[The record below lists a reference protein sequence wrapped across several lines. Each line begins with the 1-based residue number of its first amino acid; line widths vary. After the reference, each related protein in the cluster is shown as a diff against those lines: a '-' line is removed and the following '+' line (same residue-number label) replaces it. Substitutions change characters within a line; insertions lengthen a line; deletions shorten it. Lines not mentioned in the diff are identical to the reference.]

1 MTRGPFIVREMIGLG
16 DVRYWLAIDPQ
27 TGVCCPGREEKR
39 LAEQDAQA
47 LNEAWEM
54 GFTVR
59 EKE

>member
-16 DVRYWLAIDPQ
+16 DVRYWLAIDPT
-27 TGVCCPGREEKR
+27 TGVCCAGRDQKI
-39 LAEQDAQA
+39 LAEHDAQA

-59 EKE
+59 EKA